1 LLERL
6 RFGIQLRFL
15 KSKGTVTIVKIDA
28 LLEVPVNDV
37 FSANVPVGQWLLS
50 LPTNIQYRSAY
61 DGKLLSDVL
70 SVFLRVVRGWRS
82 LQ

>member
-1 LLERL
+1 M
-6 RFGIQLRFL
+6 
-15 KSKGTVTIVKIDA
+15 A
-28 LLEVPVNDV
+28 LLEVPVEDV
-37 FSANVPVGQWLLS
+37 FSLNVPAGRQWLLS

-61 DGKLLSDVL
+61 DGRLLSDVL